1 MNMIL
6 KAPMFCTQ
14 QKVISLFSPRL
25 LDRKKDGLPA
35 LRRKIGLMWLYVQ
48 KTCMT

>member
-14 QKVISLFSPRL
+14 QKVISLISPRL